1 MPDRPAQE
9 LEAIYGLHH
18 ETSREG
24 SNSDEHHSL
33 KTDDILRQ
41 VLAVLDKNGDGI
53 VTKREF
59 LSAGPGALP
68 NFEGVEGLGHHYNS
82 EGEVRAAHC
91 GLLASHRADCWV
103 GLGLSRL
110 AANLM

>member
-1 MPDRPAQE
+1 MAHSLRSLFAQE

-41 VLAVLDKNGDGI
+41 VLAVLDKNGDGV

-82 EGEVRAAHC
+82 EGEVC
-91 GLLASHRADCWV
+91 GRVRIAGVRSSSCAGARPELA
-103 GLGLSRL
+103 G
-110 AANLM
+110 